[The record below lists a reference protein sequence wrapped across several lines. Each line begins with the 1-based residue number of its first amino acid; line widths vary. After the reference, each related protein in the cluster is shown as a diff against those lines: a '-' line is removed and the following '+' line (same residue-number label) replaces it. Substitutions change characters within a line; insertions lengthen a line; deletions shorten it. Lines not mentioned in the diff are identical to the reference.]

1 MSVGDCPGLFGEVCR
16 RDLNMC
22 IMFPFIVGS
31 GSADNEYNTG
41 LLFVE
46 AHALSGCRMQDNLK
60 GSVKAGR
67 GESPSENMRRP
78 LS

>member
-1 MSVGDCPGLFGEVCR
+1 
-16 RDLNMC
+16 MC

-46 AHALSGCRMQDNLK
+46 AHALSGCRMQEIWRDPWK
-60 GSVKAGR
+60 QGR
-67 GESPSENMRRP
+67 SEAENIMRRP

>member
-1 MSVGDCPGLFGEVCR
+1 MLCS
-16 RDLNMC
+16 MC

-46 AHALSGCRMQDNLK
+46 GFPCMSGCRMQDNLK